1 MTGTLVVTQRGIK
14 AHVNK
19 IHMFR
24 MKRRRTHHDND
35 TTRSRLRENTLTQ
48 PQNTGTH
55 GQTRHPPRCCTQ
67 WLTNR
72 RLPPLPRAAR
82 ASSTTRGPA
91 SSSSSGHRVLA
102 SSHFS
107 FLASSM
113 FDIKRLPQFEKT
125 TVVGLSTPGIELKTS
140 PQQSGCPRACH
151 RGKLGTEDSRAR
163 ALCARGA

>member
-1 MTGTLVVTQRGIK
+1 
-14 AHVNK
+14 
-19 IHMFR
+19 MFR
-24 MKRRRTHHDND
+24 MKRRQTHH

-67 WLTNR
+67 RLTNR

-102 SSHFS
+102 SSSQFS

-113 FDIKRLPQFEKT
+113 FDIERLPQFEKFFSFFISLSLSLGRM